1 MMLLLLIGRSDDMD
15 QGDEA
20 KSENLDR
27 YLTNTPIDVA
37 LGYSREGP
45 GSGRNP
51 PSPKWPATS
60 R

>member
-1 MMLLLLIGRSDDMD
+1 MD

-45 GSGRNP
+45 GSGSNP

-60 R
+60 G